1 MLMRSML
8 LFYKMHMR
16 RYRISISV
24 SSSSSPSFF
33 LFFMAYTSLYIAKI
47 LFTYINV
54 FIHSFIHYISSVSN
68 LLDRRKKTWCIF
80 FSFLSCGKSSVLFL
94 FFRLFTFNFFY
105 FRSATLFVVVCDL

>member
-33 LFFMAYTSLYIAKI
+33 YFFMAYTSLYIAKI

-80 FSFLSCGKSSVLFL
+80 FHFSHVGSRLSCFFFFVSLLLIFFFL
-94 FFRLFTFNFFY
+94 FSFRNSF
-105 FRSATLFVVVCDL
+105 CCCM